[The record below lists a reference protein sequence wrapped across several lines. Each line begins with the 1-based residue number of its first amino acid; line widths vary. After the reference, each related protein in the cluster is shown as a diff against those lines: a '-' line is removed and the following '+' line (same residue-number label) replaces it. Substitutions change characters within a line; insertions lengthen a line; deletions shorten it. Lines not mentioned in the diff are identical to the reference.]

1 MGAVLERWGSY
12 LADGGFVM
20 PFLAASAAILWF
32 ALGYRWLALRRGSS
46 SSVRALVDRY
56 RRDPGL
62 GVRGALPSA
71 VARAVAIER
80 ERPRYLRSSLDAE
93 LAGVEAELGRYAT
106 VARAIVIVAPLT
118 GLLGTVAGMIET
130 FDSLADMSLFSQ
142 SGGIAGGISQAL
154 ITTQMGLA
162 VAIPGLLIGRI
173 LARKQAALGAE
184 LDQLKDLL
192 CGDEAAT
199 AVTSGSA
206 AGSSEALVH
215 GQEPAHA

>member
-1 MGAVLERWGSY
+1 MGAVLERWAAY
-12 LADGGFVM
+12 LQEGGFVM
-20 PFLAASAAILWF
+20 PFLAASAAVLWF
-32 ALGYRWLALRRGSS
+32 ALGYRWMALRRGSLQT
-46 SSVRALVDRY
+46 VRSLVERF
-56 RRDPGL
+56 RRDPS
-62 GVRGALPSA
+62 ASA
-71 VARAVAIER
+71 VGVLPGAVRKAVAIEHR
-80 ERPRYLRSSLDAE
+80 RPRYLRPALDCG
-93 LAGVEAELGRYAT
+93 LADVETELGRYAT

-173 LARKQAALGAE
+173 LARKQAALTTE

-192 CGDEAAT
+192 CGDA
-199 AVTSGSA
+199 
-206 AGSSEALVH
+206 SEK
-215 GQEPAHA
+215 GQEVAHA